1 MDIQLTKHQQQI
13 KQKFEPLYQRN
24 LTNDEVIEISRNIR
38 GFFVTLF
45 NIEKELQNENDE
57 RIQN

>member
-1 MDIQLTKHQQQI
+1 MDIKLTRHQLQLRQT
-13 KQKFEPLYQRN
+13 FEPLYQKSF
-24 LTNDEVIEISRNIR
+24 TDEEVIEISRNIR

-45 NIEKELQNENDE
+45 NIEKEANNDTLK

>member
-1 MDIQLTKHQQQI
+1 MDIQLTKHQQQL
-13 KQKFEPLYQRN
+13 KQKFEPLYQRG
-24 LTNDEVIEISRNIR
+24 LTDEEVIEISRNIR

-45 NIEKELQNENDE
+45 TIEKEANNGKIE

>member
-1 MDIQLTKHQQQI
+1 MDIQLTKHQLQL
-13 KQKFEPLYQRN
+13 KQKFEPLYQKS
-24 LTNDEVIEISRNIR
+24 LTDEEVVEISRNIR

-45 NIEKELQNENDE
+45 NIEKEANDGKIE